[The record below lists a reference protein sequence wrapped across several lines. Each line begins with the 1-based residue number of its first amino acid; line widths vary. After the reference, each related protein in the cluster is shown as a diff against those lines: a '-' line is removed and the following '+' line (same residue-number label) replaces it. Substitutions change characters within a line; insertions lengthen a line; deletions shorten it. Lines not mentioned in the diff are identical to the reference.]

1 MIQMTLQQAFSEN
14 NGVLTT
20 KMAKQ
25 HYQIDDSTLR
35 RAAARGDIQRYTR
48 GIYYLDI
55 VDYDDLYFMQLKY
68 PKAVYCYESAVM
80 LHTLSTYSP
89 FTFNL
94 GFAQGYHLQEV
105 LAKKQHVTPHYYP
118 KKELSEEYIDIMP
131 SWDGNPIRVTNLE
144 KTVIDMLRSDDVMLD
159 IVDEMIHDYT
169 ARQDKNI
176 ERLIQYS
183 KEFNL
188 ENIIKERILAIV
200 TSPENERFS
209 WKKV

>member
-1 MIQMTLQQAFSEN
+1 MIQTTLQQAFSEN

-25 HYQIDDSTLR
+25 QYQIDDSTLR
-35 RAAARGDIQRYTR
+35 RAAARGDIERYTR

-118 KKELSEEYIDIMP
+118 KKELSAEYIETMP

-159 IVDEMIHDYT
+159 IVDEMIHDYCK
-169 ARQDKNI
+169 REHKNI
-176 ERLIQYS
+176 ERLKDYS
-183 KEFNL
+183 ERFGVTKIVE
-188 ENIIKERILAIV
+188 ERILPFVKSTKIEV
-200 TSPENERFS
+200 FG
-209 WKKV
+209 WK

>member
-1 MIQMTLQQAFSEN
+1 
-14 NGVLTT
+14 
-20 KMAKQ
+20 
-25 HYQIDDSTLR
+25 
-35 RAAARGDIQRYTR
+35 
-48 GIYYLDI
+48 
-55 VDYDDLYFMQLKY
+55 
-68 PKAVYCYESAVM
+68 
-80 LHTLSTYSP
+80 
-89 FTFNL
+89 
-94 GFAQGYHLQEV
+94 
-105 LAKKQHVTPHYYP
+105 
-118 KKELSEEYIDIMP
+118 MP

-200 TSPENERFS
+200 TSSENERFS